1 MKTNGTSRRR
11 SFRTGF
17 IAGLLAGLV
26 ASGVMILI
34 STLGSGLSLPE
45 VVGSKLTALM
55 PLAVFAYLQKLIGA
69 DAKYYLFYVIFAGQC
84 VVFALSGGLFN
95 VVLNVQGQ
103 RGRPQGSPPNA
114 TPPLPLRGE
123 QGQGGQTYPPDR
135 IPQGS
140 PPHPRPYEYIMGYYW
155 QGFCGCLRDW
165 CCCRLRTR
173 GSSVRS

>member
-1 MKTNGTSRRR
+1 MKTIGKSRKR

-17 IAGLLAGLV
+17 IAGLLAGLF

-55 PLAVFAYLQKLIGA
+55 PLAVFAYLDQLIGA

-84 VVFALSGGLFN
+84 VVFALSGGLFD

-103 RGRPQGSPPNA
+103 RGRPQGSPPIRTSTPAPTESVCLPAPCRCA
-114 TPPLPLRGE
+114 TPPHIAFANRAIVA
-123 QGQGGQTYPPDR
+123 GGVT
-135 IPQGS
+135 
-140 PPHPRPYEYIMGYYW
+140 
-155 QGFCGCLRDW
+155 FCGAKRYD
-165 CCCRLRTR
+165 
-173 GSSVRS
+173 